1 MYDLELTPEEDKRA
15 RILEEKYGIT
25 REEILRE
32 SYAIENDEFE
42 DLGIIKVMSGD
53 EFRASLREPKV
64 TLSFTIDKYQA
75 QRIDDLCKSRHITR
89 SQYLRNTVNRDL
101 ALTATR

>member
-15 RILEEKYGIT
+15 RMLEEKYGIT
-25 REEILRE
+25 RQEIIE
-32 SYAIENDEFE
+32 TIEAIENDDFTGVDFE
-42 DLGIIKVMSGD
+42 NIMTGD

-75 QRIDDLCKSRHITR
+75 QRIDDLCKSKHITR

-101 ALTATR
+101 ALSATR